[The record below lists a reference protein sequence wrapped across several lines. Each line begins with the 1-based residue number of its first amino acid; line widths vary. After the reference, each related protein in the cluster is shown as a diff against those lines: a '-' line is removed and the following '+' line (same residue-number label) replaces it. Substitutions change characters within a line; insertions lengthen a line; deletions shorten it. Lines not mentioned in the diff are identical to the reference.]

1 MIILNIG
8 LYSLEKSDIW
18 SMVAWLFVLE
28 KLDALHPVE
37 YIIGLQGQKA
47 FQIGKQQRWE
57 RSRSIYKH
65 D

>member
-1 MIILNIG
+1 MIILNVG

-47 FQIGKQQRWE
+47 FQIGKQ
-57 RSRSIYKH
+57 
-65 D
+65 